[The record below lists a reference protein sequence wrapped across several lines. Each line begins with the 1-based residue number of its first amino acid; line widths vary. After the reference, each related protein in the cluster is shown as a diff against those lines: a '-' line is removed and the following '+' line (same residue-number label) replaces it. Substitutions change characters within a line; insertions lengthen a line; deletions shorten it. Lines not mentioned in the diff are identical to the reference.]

1 MATPRLHLITADTLR
16 LAEGYVQVKSLGP
29 VNVKGMNEPVEV
41 FEVTGVGARLV
52 CKLLP
57 RADSLALS
65 GAMLKPSS
73 FEKHLNKHAQTMVR
87 WSVS

>member
-1 MATPRLHLITADTLR
+1 MRLPELAPRA
-16 LAEGYVQVKSLGP
+16 LG
-29 VNVKGMNEPVEV
+29 
-41 FEVTGVGARLV
+41 
-52 CKLLP
+52 CKPQP

-73 FEKHLNKHAQTMVR
+73 FEKHLNKRAQIMVR

>member
-1 MATPRLHLITADTLR
+1 MKLPELEPHA
-16 LAEGYVQVKSLGP
+16 LG
-29 VNVKGMNEPVEV
+29 
-41 FEVTGVGARLV
+41 
-52 CKLLP
+52 CKPQP

-73 FEKHLNKHAQTMVR
+73 FEKRLNKHAQTMVR